1 MYKGRFGDYYIAK
14 IWLFVVIISPFFYTL
29 VFLCN
34 DGKFDF
40 NDYILFVTLSII
52 YGFVVA
58 IPSYIIIEILYR
70 ILSKIKI
77 PNRNV
82 FSVVSVLSLIT
93 TNISYYLFFG
103 KNMFSKEVKIGGIPF
118 MLIYSLFLMIGL
130 LFFRK
135 NLNSEKL

>member
-14 IWLFVVIISPFFYTL
+14 IWLFVVIISPCFYTL

-77 PNRNV
+77 SNRNV
-82 FSVVSVLSLIT
+82 FSIVSVLSLIT